1 MRSKR
6 KLILTLLCFTGITV
20 SAQSYSLRTNVLGLA
35 TTNLNVEASMT
46 LSRKWSVHLPVQ
58 YNPFKFANNRQF
70 RNIGCYKATSEG
82 SLASMELQEHIVLG
96 IFSEINID
104 TKEKVMVY
112 QYQLAKPT
120 N

>member
-1 MRSKR
+1 MSHQV
-6 KLILTLLCFTGITV
+6 FD
-20 SAQSYSLRTNVLGLA
+20 
-35 TTNLNVEASMT
+35 
-46 LSRKWSVHLPVQ
+46 
-58 YNPFKFANNRQF
+58 
-70 RNIGCYKATSEG
+70 IGCYKATSEG